1 MEGRNTMAYR
11 ATNAARAYD
20 MWAPDRA
27 AAAPAPVAPRPHLD
41 VVTGAGREASQ
52 ATSPAFVHCI
62 KVFCVLA
69 IIVCALG
76 AARVA
81 IAGVTAASLNGAAS
95 LSNELESAQDESS
108 DLEVMRSVYGATTR
122 IRDLAEGYGM
132 VAAEGG
138 VTLDFTEHA
147 ANGSTA
153 SSASADASSST
164 QAAQQ

>member
-1 MEGRNTMAYR
+1 MAYR
-11 ATNAARAYD
+11 ATNAALAYD
-20 MWAPDRA
+20 MRAQDRA
-27 AAAPAPVAPRPHLD
+27 AAAPAPAVAPRPHLD

-62 KVFCVLA
+62 KVFCALV
-69 IIVCALG
+69 IVFCALG

-81 IAGVTAASLNGAAS
+81 IASFTAASLNGAAS
-95 LSNELESAQDESS
+95 LSNELESAQDESG
-108 DLEVMRSVYGATTR
+108 DLEVMRSVYGASTR

-132 VAAEGG
+132 VASEGG

-147 ANGSTA
+147 TSGST
-153 SSASADASSST
+153 STSADATSST